1 MNKKVYTMPA
11 TQVFKMNPQQVLAAS
26 SGNDQRGTLYDEIE
40 FSDEYC
46 TDPE

>member
-1 MNKKVYTMPA
+1 MPA
-11 TQVFKMNPQQVLAAS
+11 TQVFEMEPQQVLAAS
-26 SGNDQRGTLYDEIE
+26 PGEDKRGALYDEIE